1 MTHQTLPGLLIIC
14 RNIIRFHMRQ
24 YQIQNL
30 FIDLHAQITLSVA
43 DDRVSS
49 SCIESGDQMTF
60 FVVPHRKLRFV
71 SVMVWIFHAD
81 DRLHRN
87 LFFLKTT
94 DPDQIIFNLLLF
106 VRQLFFIRKRLDLA
120 AAALTG
126 TRAAWLHPVFRR
138 FHDLHQSGI
147 TVIFLRLHDLYLYFI
162 ADHCVFYK
170 YSIAIHFS
178 DSFPVMSH
186 IFDGYSQ
193 KIILFVFHGSALSLH
208 TGFTD
213 I

>member
-1 MTHQTLPGLLIIC
+1 MTHQTLPGCLVICRDIIC
-14 RNIIRFHMRQ
+14 FHMRQ
-24 YQIQNL
+24 HQIQDL
-30 FIDLHAQITLSVA
+30 FVDFHAEITFPVA
-43 DDRVSS
+43 DDRMGSS
-49 SCIESGDQMTF
+49 GIESGDQMA
-60 FVVPHRKLRFV
+60 FV
-71 SVMVWIFHAD
+71 SVMVRIFHAD

-87 LFFLKTT
+87 LFFLKTA

-106 VRQLFFIRKRLDLA
+106 VCQLFFIRKCLDLA

-126 TRAAWLHPVFRR
+126 VRTAWLDPVFRR
-138 FHDLHQSGI
+138 LHDLHQSGI
-147 TVIFLRLHDLYLYFI
+147 TVIFLRLHDLCLYFI

-170 YSIAIHFS
+170 YGITVHFS

-186 IFDGYSQ
+186 ILDGYSQ

>member
-1 MTHQTLPGLLIIC
+1 M
-14 RNIIRFHMRQ
+14 RFHMRQ
-24 YQIQNL
+24 HQIQDL
-30 FIDLHAQITLSVA
+30 FVDFHAEITFPVA

-49 SCIESGDQMTF
+49 SGIKSGDQMAF
-60 FVVPHRKLRFV
+60 FVASHRKLRFV
-71 SVMVWIFHAD
+71 SVMVRIFHAD

-87 LFFLKTT
+87 LFFLKTA
-94 DPDQIIFNLLLF
+94 DPDQIICNLLLF
-106 VRQLFFIRKRLDLA
+106 VCQLFFIRKCLDLA

-126 TRAAWLHPVFRR
+126 VRTAWLDPVLRR
-138 FHDLHQSGI
+138 LHDLHQSGI
-147 TVIFLRLHDLYLYFI
+147 TVIFLRLHDLCLYFI

-170 YSIAIHFS
+170 YGITVHFS

-186 IFDGYSQ
+186 ILDGYSQ